1 MSSTVTKVN
10 TVRDNMN
17 SSKLG
22 VQADA
27 ELKAPLGDIL
37 SILLDTRNPSVTVS
51 GTTVGSAVTPSSVAV
66 SAATAVSPASAAYA
80 TGDQTTLANLAN
92 ALRTDLNLA
101 VTDIANIGALL
112 NQARADILN
121 LRSALAA
128 VTTGGVIGGATE
140 TGKSVT
146 SSTGVCAALSQAP
159 TTNGLITVNATA
171 GTTAGVKKIMTD
183 PTRLPNPGEVYWDG
197 GVNLTFNIADAVTS
211 CDVIY
216 SKSDLTQAVSCLM
229 RSMPE

>member
-1 MSSTVTKVN
+1 
-10 TVRDNMN
+10 
-17 SSKLG
+17 
-22 VQADA
+22 
-27 ELKAPLGDIL
+27 
-37 SILLDTRNPSVTVS
+37 VTVS
-51 GTTVGSAVTPSSVAV
+51 GTTVGSAVAPSSVAV

-80 TGDQTTLANLAN
+80 SPDQTTLANLAN

-101 VTDIANIGALL
+101 VTDIANIGTLL

-171 GTTAGVKKIMTD
+171 GTSTGVKTIMTD

-216 SKSDLTQAVSCLM
+216 SKSDLSQSASCLM